1 MEIITNEFISENNL
15 SWLIGLDGLWYN
27 NDIYIPLV
35 NVDYVKLY
43 LKDTVYP
50 GFLGVKY
57 LRKSL
62 ETLKYISFNNTL

>member
-1 MEIITNEFISENNL
+1 MEIITNEFISDNNL
-15 SWLIGLDGLWYN
+15 GWLIGLDGLWYN

-50 GFLGVKY
+50 VFLGVKY